1 MTKKSNIEIFIS
13 KYMERYPESKLS
25 FDKSVYIDSHTKMI
39 VTCPVHG
46 DFDIRPYDLLKG
58 TSCPKCSRTYHYS
71 TEEFIKRANFV
82 HNGYFSYERCV
93 YNGSNKT
100 VVVTCPIH
108 GDFEVKANNHL
119 NGSNCS
125 RCSSERIIHKITKI
139 PNKGSSTK
147 GLSND
152 DFIKKII
159 SKYGNKYI
167 LDKVRYKNNRTKIIV
182 TCKEHGDFTIT
193 PNHLLNGNG
202 CPICS
207 KNKRK
212 TKDDII
218 SEIKKVHGNKYN
230 VDDIVYNGIHRSIT
244 LLCNHCGN
252 TFTNTPTNIIRY
264 NEGCPYCCPKSKME
278 NEIETLLIDNNIRFI
293 REKKFDWLKNKRS
306 LSLDFY
312 LPEYNMAIECQGI
325 QHFDN
330 KSFFSKNSNLIEND
344 IIKNRVC
351 KEHGIQIIYYAN
363 YKCNFN
369 YNVITN
375 ADIIIDMLNKQ
386 NNVTQ

>member
-1 MTKKSNIEIFIS
+1 
-13 KYMERYPESKLS
+13 
-25 FDKSVYIDSHTKMI
+25 
-39 VTCPVHG
+39 
-46 DFDIRPYDLLKG
+46 
-58 TSCPKCSRTYHYS
+58 
-71 TEEFIKRANFV
+71 
-82 HNGYFSYERCV
+82 
-93 YNGSNKT
+93 
-100 VVVTCPIH
+100 
-108 GDFEVKANNHL
+108 
-119 NGSNCS
+119 
-125 RCSSERIIHKITKI
+125 
-139 PNKGSSTK
+139 
-147 GLSND
+147 
-152 DFIKKII
+152 
-159 SKYGNKYI
+159 
-167 LDKVRYKNNRTKIIV
+167 
-182 TCKEHGDFTIT
+182 
-193 PNHLLNGNG
+193 
-202 CPICS
+202 
-207 KNKRK
+207 
-212 TKDDII
+212 
-218 SEIKKVHGNKYN
+218 
-230 VDDIVYNGIHRSIT
+230 
-244 LLCNHCGN
+244 
-252 TFTNTPTNIIRY
+252 
-264 NEGCPYCCPKSKME
+264 ME